1 MCSHD
6 PRQLDKVGRLRSGH
20 GWTVSLVRVFLVDD
34 HHMLTEALAARLA
47 DAPDVWVVGRGA
59 AGDSS
64 LPAAISRSRP
74 DVITVDVESN
84 GTSVQELLGH
94 LRLARAQAHVV
105 VLTGSRNLTQV
116 IDAARSGADAWVQK
130 ESPADHLL
138 AIIRSVC
145 QGHSHYPPEYLGAV
159 LRALRQDV
167 RRAAA
172 ALDPLDMLSDRER
185 TVLLSMVEG
194 KRRSQIAE
202 ELHLSANTVRTHTQS
217 IYTKLGV
224 HSRLA
229 AVHVARSAGLQPCDN
244 LPPEMSDSEPRRTW

>member
-1 MCSHD
+1 
-6 PRQLDKVGRLRSGH
+6 
-20 GWTVSLVRVFLVDD
+20 VSLVRIFLVDD

-74 DVITVDVESN
+74 DVITVDVESS

-116 IDAARSGADAWVQK
+116 IDAAWVQK

-202 ELHLSANTVRTHTQS
+202 DLHLSANTVRTHTQS
-217 IYTKLGV
+217 IYLKLGV

-244 LPPEMSDSEPRRTW
+244 LRPGMSDSEPR

>member
-1 MCSHD
+1 M
-6 PRQLDKVGRLRSGH
+6 RLDKVRRLRSGH
-20 GWTVSLVRVFLVDD
+20 VWMVSLVRVFLVDD

-59 AGDSS
+59 AGDSN
-64 LPAAISRSRP
+64 LAATISRSRP
-74 DVITVDVESN
+74 DVITVEVESN
-84 GTSVQELLGH
+84 GTSVQELLGR
-94 LRLARAQAHVV
+94 LRLARPEAHIV
-105 VLTGSRNLTQV
+105 VLSGSRNLTQV
-116 IDAARSGADAWVQK
+116 IDAARAGADAWVQK

-138 AIIRSVC
+138 VVIRAVC

-159 LRALRQDV
+159 LRALRGDV
-167 RRAAA
+167 QLAAA
-172 ALDPLDMLSDRER
+172 ALNPLDVLSDRER
-185 TVLLSMVEG
+185 TVLIGMIGG

-229 AVHVARSAGLQPCDN
+229 AVHVARSAGLQTCDD
-244 LPPEMSDSEPRRTW
+244 LQPDASGSEPHRTR